1 MVIIKIIALVM
12 VMVVSLA
19 FITLHSNEA
28 NLFQAPGLSER
39 LTTYLTTNTAATS
52 DDHPFEELRTPVFS
66 VSAEELYKRALYVAA
81 ESGWSVIAN
90 DSDNLSANFIVRSP
104 VFLFED
110 DVFIQVKFINLKES
124 SLYVRSSSRAGRA
137 DLAANAGHI
146 QDLIKG
152 IKE

>member
-1 MVIIKIIALVM
+1 
-12 VMVVSLA
+12 
-19 FITLHSNEA
+19 
-28 NLFQAPGLSER
+28 
-39 LTTYLTTNTAATS
+39 
-52 DDHPFEELRTPVFS
+52 VFS